1 MALESSSPPSS
12 VRTAVPPSKA
22 SKTGASKAK
31 GKSGPRVSWKLPSA
45 RQMGFGLFGLLV
57 AAAIAFYVAWGIS
70 FHVWIDNGM
79 YAIVAT
85 LAGFGLAGMWL
96 TLPPRRASASAA

>member
-1 MALESSSPPSS
+1 MAPESPTTPSS
-12 VRTAVPPSKA
+12 ASTAVPSSKA
-22 SKTGASKAK
+22 SKTDASK
-31 GKSGPRVSWKLPSA
+31 GRGGPRVSWKLPSA
-45 RQMGFGLFGLLV
+45 RQIGFGLFGLLV
-57 AAAIAFYVAWGIS
+57 AGAIAFYVAWGLS

-79 YAIVAT
+79 YAIVST